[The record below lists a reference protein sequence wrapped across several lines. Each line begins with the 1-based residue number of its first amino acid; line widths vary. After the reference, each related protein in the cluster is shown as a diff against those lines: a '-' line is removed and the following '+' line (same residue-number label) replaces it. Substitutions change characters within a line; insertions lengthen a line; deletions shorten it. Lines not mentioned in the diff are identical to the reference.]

1 MLRGRFA
8 RPARQLRARRMS
20 GQDADLLVIGLGPA
34 GASAAAA
41 AAAAGARV
49 IVLDARRA
57 PGWPVQCAEFVPAAL
72 LAELP
77 WLDEVSVQPI
87 ARMRSFVGHAA
98 PEITPHF
105 PGLMIDRAAFD
116 RRLADA
122 AATAGA
128 RLLTR
133 HRVVAMLPDQGSVVT
148 ADGTTWRAR
157 AIIGADGPRS
167 VVGAASGRI
176 NRELV
181 ETRQLSIALRYPH
194 DATDIFLSVE
204 YPGGYGWLF
213 PKGGMANLGL
223 GLAASARGRLK
234 PLLCSLHA
242 RLAGHG
248 MVERAAVG
256 LTGGAIPVG
265 GRLPAVAFAGAVP
278 LILAGDAAGLANPVT
293 GAGIASAVQSGRLAG
308 AAAAAWLGGDGG
320 ALDELAEETAA
331 LFDASLTRA
340 HHRRATLAAT
350 ARPGPAALREG
361 WIAFPAYWA
370 NIVSPCPAQEVA

>member
-1 MLRGRFA
+1 
-8 RPARQLRARRMS
+8 MS
-20 GQDADLLVIGLGPA
+20 GFDADLLVVGLGPA

-49 IVLDARRA
+49 IALDARRA

-72 LAELP
+72 LQELP

-87 ARMRSFVGHAA
+87 ARMRSFVGGAA

-116 RRLADA
+116 RRLAEA
-122 AATAGA
+122 AVDAGA

-133 HRVVAMLPDQGSVVT
+133 KRVVAILPAEAGIVT
-148 ADGTTWRAR
+148 ADGAIYRAR

-167 VVGAASGRI
+167 LVGAATGRI
-176 NRELV
+176 NRALV
-181 ETRQLSIALRYPH
+181 ETRQLSIPLRQRH
-194 DATDIFLSVE
+194 DATDIFLSAE

-223 GLAASARGRLK
+223 GLAAGARGRLK
-234 PLLCSLHA
+234 PLLSALHA
-242 RLAGHG
+242 RLAAEG
-248 MVERAAVG
+248 MVERAALG

-308 AAAAAWLGGDGG
+308 AAAAAWLAGDAA
-320 ALDELAEETAA
+320 ALDDLAEETAA

-340 HHRRATLAAT
+340 VQRRAALAAT
-350 ARPGPAALREG
+350 PHPGPAALRQG
-361 WIAFPAYWA
+361 WIAFPAYWSE
-370 NIVSPCPAQEVA
+370 IVPPFPAQEVA